1 MMRSMT
7 GLFRKPKTAQTG
19 RRAKRLSPFASM
31 FASLRPR
38 LALVLLLASALQ
50 SYITQTH
57 IHAQTFS
64 AFGAYTVT
72 QTDTQTAALN
82 SGALEIA
89 GQLAPAQKQNPLEE
103 PATCPIYN
111 EMLCSGH
118 YLAPATGAVAIE
130 RDIASRIVFSY
141 TDSTS
146 RKAQLSY
153 GWQGRAPPIV

>member
-1 MMRSMT
+1 M
-7 GLFRKPKTAQTG
+7 FF
-19 RRAKRLSPFASM
+19 LSPSRSHKAVKGTPLKKRRMPSWAQFI
-31 FASLRPR
+31 RPR

-64 AFGAYTVT
+64 SLGGYTAEQTNT
-72 QTDTQTAALN
+72 QTTALN

-111 EMLCSGH
+111 EMLCAGH
-118 YLAPATGAVAIE
+118 YLPAQASTAPFI
-130 RDIASRIVFSY
+130 RDISENVIFAYADPVA
-141 TDSTS
+141 
-146 RKAQLSY
+146 RKTAGAY
-153 GWQGRAPPIV
+153 HWQGRAPPLV

>member
-1 MMRSMT
+1 M
-7 GLFRKPKTAQTG
+7 FF
-19 RRAKRLSPFASM
+19 LSPSRSHKAVKGTPLKKRRMPSWTQFI
-31 FASLRPR
+31 RPR

-64 AFGAYTVT
+64 SLGGYTAE
-72 QTDTQTAALN
+72 QTDTQTTALN

-89 GQLAPAQKQNPLEE
+89 GQLTPAQKQNPLEE

-118 YLAPATGAVAIE
+118 YLAPATGTPVLE
-130 RDIASRIVFSY
+130 RDVASRIVFSY
-141 TDSTS
+141 TDLTAE
-146 RKAQLSY
+146 KARLSY
-153 GWQGRAPPIV
+153 GWQGRAPPLV